1 MADGIFSVYDLNA
14 YIRSLFLK
22 DSRLSILKVEGELS
36 NVKYHSSGH
45 IYFTLKDDKSQIA
58 GVMFAG
64 NRKRGLSF
72 TLEEGMSVIVTGEVS
87 VYERDGKY
95 QIYASSFTKSGK
107 GKLYEEFERLK
118 LELAEMGIFDNGYK
132 QELPKY
138 IKRLGVVTAP
148 TGAVIRDIINI
159 STRRFP
165 YIEIILYPAKVQG
178 EGASDTIVSGI
189 EALDNYGVDT
199 IIVGRGGGSIEDLWA
214 FNERDVAMAIFN
226 CRTPI
231 ISAVGHETDVTIAD
245 FAADLRAP
253 TPSAAAELAVFDY
266 EAYIDSLLGYK
277 NRLTQLL
284 EGKVAEK
291 KSQLRLLEGSLRQLS
306 PANKLREQRMLLD
319 SYYDRLNARMNSK
332 LVDSKADI
340 AVLIERLRGLDPLLK
355 LSQGFSMAEDD
366 KGRLINSVKTIDKD
380 DKVIIHVSDGDIY
393 TKVIKTEEVDRCL

>member
-107 GKLYEEFERLK
+107 GRLYEEFEKLK
-118 LELAEMGIFDNGYK
+118 LELSEMGIFDDGYK
-132 QELPKY
+132 QAIPKY
-138 IKRLGVVTAP
+138 ISRLGVVTAP
-148 TGAVIRDIINI
+148 TGAAIRDIINV
-159 STRRFP
+159 SKRRFP
-165 YIEIILYPAKVQG
+165 YIDIVLYPAKVQG
-178 EGASDTIVSGI
+178 EGAADTIVEGI
-189 EALDNYGVDT
+189 EALDRYGVDT

-214 FNERDVAMAIFN
+214 FNERKVAMAIFN
-226 CRTPI
+226 CSTPI
-231 ISAVGHETDVTIAD
+231 ISAVGHEVDVTIAD
-245 FAADLRAP
+245 FAADLRAA
-253 TPSAAAELAVFDY
+253 TPSVAAELAVFDY
-266 EAYIDSLLGYK
+266 EAYVDGL
-277 NRLTQLL
+277 NNCRDRLTRLL
-284 EGKVAEK
+284 NNKLSEQKG
-291 KSQLRLLEGSLRQLS
+291 QLRLLEGRLRQLS
-306 PANKLREQRMLLD
+306 PENKLREQKLLLD
-319 SYYDRLNARMNSK
+319 AYYDRLNEKMKARLHTSK
-332 LVDSKADI
+332 RDL

-355 LSQGFSMAEDD
+355 LSQGFSMAENATG
-366 KGRLINSVKTIDKD
+366 KLINSVKDVEADSK
-380 DKVIIHVSDGDIY
+380 IILHVSDGDII
-393 TKVIKTEEVDRCL
+393 TKVIDTKEVDRCL